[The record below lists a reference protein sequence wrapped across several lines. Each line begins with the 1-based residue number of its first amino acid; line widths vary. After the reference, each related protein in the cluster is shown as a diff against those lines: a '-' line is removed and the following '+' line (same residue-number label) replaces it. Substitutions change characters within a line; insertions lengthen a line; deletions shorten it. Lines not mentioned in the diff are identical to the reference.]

1 MYFDG
6 ARDSKPIANIRKMSN
21 FYVNALVP
29 EIAEP
34 RMPTNPIRE
43 HTLQQGWVLAEGA
56 GRVMYEVHESDDGS
70 HTHILACC
78 TNKNSIRTAPFIPPL
93 GLGQAPP

>member
-6 ARDSKPIANIRKMSN
+6 APDSKPIGNIRKISN
-21 FYVNALVP
+21 FYVNALLP

-43 HTLQQGWVLAEGA
+43 HTLQQGRILAEGA
-56 GRVMYEVHESDDGS
+56 GRVMYEVHECADGS
-70 HTHILACC
+70 HTLACC
-78 TNKNSIRTAPFIPPL
+78 LDTRYCTDSEL
-93 GLGQAPP
+93 DSDSD